1 MFFFFSSRR
10 RHTRFDC
17 DWSSDVCSSDLKR
30 EQVVQFFHDHTSEDE
45 IEIQNETDRYI
56 VWPGQALGYKIGQLK
71 ILELREKQKQKLG
84 DKFDIRAF
92 HDEVLGAGAVPMDVL
107 EQRLK

>member
-1 MFFFFSSRR
+1 M
-10 RHTRFDC
+10 
-17 DWSSDVCSSDLKR
+17 
-30 EQVVQFFHDHTSEDE
+30 QYFHDHSAQDE

-71 ILELREKQKQKLG
+71 ILELREKQRQKLG

-92 HDEVLGAGAVPMDVL
+92 HDEVLGAGALPMDVL
-107 EQRLK
+107 EQRMK